1 MQLLEFQCGVGEPTT
16 GRMPAL
22 HHFIIQYNPITSKSK
37 RKYWIFVVFVLPVIF
52 SLVFGSAVM
61 VDILQKPARE
71 LNMWPM
77 SSSEG
82 FSSHNV
88 QIEIIG
94 LSNQYSTSE
103 PIEIQVKIDDSSFN
117 CGDLYV
123 TIYSAGK
130 NDVITQG
137 GFFEQCFE
145 NGSKM
150 LPVDDEFSKIIDT
163 PGSYEIVVEMVSK
176 KLMNISTSGI
186 FTVK

>member
-1 MQLLEFQCGVGEPTT
+1 M
-16 GRMPAL
+16 A
-22 HHFIIQYNPITSKSK
+22 SKK
-37 RKYWIFVVFVLPVIF
+37 VLVVFVLPVIF

-61 VDILQKPARE
+61 VDILQKPNRE

-82 FSSHNV
+82 FSTYTAP
-88 QIEIIG
+88 IEIIG

-103 PIEIQVKIDDSSFN
+103 PIEIQVKIDDSSFD

-130 NDVITQG
+130 NDVITQN
-137 GFFEQCFE
+137 GFLEQCFE
-145 NGSKM
+145 QESTV
-150 LPVDDEFSKIIDT
+150 LPVGDEFSKVIDT
-163 PGSYEIVVEMVSK
+163 PGSYEIVAQMVSK
-176 KLMNISTSGI
+176 KLMNISISEV